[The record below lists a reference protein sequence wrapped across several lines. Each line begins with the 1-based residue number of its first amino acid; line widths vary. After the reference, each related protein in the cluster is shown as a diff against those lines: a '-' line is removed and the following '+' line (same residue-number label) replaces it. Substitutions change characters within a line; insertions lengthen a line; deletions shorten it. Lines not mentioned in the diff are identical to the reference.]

1 MVSRE
6 LLPLSEE
13 KRPLVGASQERPNE
27 RQITS
32 RSVALVAA
40 SIVGALLVVS
50 GMVRGS
56 QSIGRSNRHKAYDDP
71 RLEAVKRENE
81 RLMQQ
86 IEELSKKKATRASA
100 DLQQL
105 ARNEALRRE
114 LATPLTPPVSSSPP
128 SGAASG
134 AVPAPV
140 RSSGAPDY
148 TLSVARIKAHCD
160 SHNIILITFVNS
172 KRANYAYTWA
182 AHLMRLRLTNY
193 MVGAM
198 DGEALVKLTK
208 RNITTFDMAAGLTTV
223 TLTLTR
229 TRTLALT
236 LTLTLTL
243 IKAHCDSH
251 NIILI
256 TFVNSK
262 RANYAYPLA
271 G

>member
-1 MVSRE
+1 MLWQRDVALGAAAGGTCGCSTAAFAMVSRE

-86 IEELSKKKATRASA
+86 IEELTKKKATRTSA

-148 TLSVARIKAHCD
+148 TLSVTRIKAHCD

-229 TRTLALT
+229 TRTRT
-236 LTLTLTL
+236 E
-243 IKAHCDSH
+243 
-251 NIILI
+251 
-256 TFVNSK
+256 
-262 RANYAYPLA
+262 P
-271 G
+271 

>member
-1 MVSRE
+1 MCGKAARCAAPLHTARWSSHPPRATHWNHRQQRACCSPRHVALGAAACGTCGCSTAAFAMVSRE

-13 KRPLVGASQERPNE
+13 KRPLVGTSQERPNE

-56 QSIGRSNRHKAYDDP
+56 QSLGSSHMHKAYDDP
-71 RLEAVKRENE
+71 RLEAVKRDNE

-86 IEELSKKKATRASA
+86 IDELTNRKAARDSA

-105 ARNEALRRE
+105 ARIEALKRE

-128 SGAASG
+128 AGAA
-134 AVPAPV
+134 VPPAPV
-140 RSSGAPDY
+140 RSNGAPDY
-148 TLSVARIKAHCD
+148 RLSVARIKAHCD

-182 AHLMRLRLTNY
+182 SHLMRLRLTNY

-198 DGEALVKLTK
+198 DGEALVKLT
-208 RNITTFDMAAGLTTV
+208 R
-223 TLTLTR
+223 
-229 TRTLALT
+229 
-236 LTLTLTL
+236 
-243 IKAHCDSH
+243 
-251 NIILI
+251 
-256 TFVNSK
+256 
-262 RANYAYPLA
+262 
-271 G
+271 